1 MLSVLLPPSLLG
13 LFAGAVLILSTVT
26 AFLLFTPFIA
36 LKLLVPVAGF
46 RRACTDVLFWIAR
59 HWSAFDHV
67 VYRLLYPVAWE
78 IDVRGTLDPNASYL
92 LIGNHQSWIDILLA
106 FDQFH
111 TRTPPLCFFLKRELL
126 WMPVIGAACWAMDFP
141 FMSRR
146 SQRADL
152 EATRRFCERFRN
164 QPVTV
169 VNFAEGTRFSEA
181 KRLARGSPYRHLLR
195 PKAAGLAF
203 TLGAMG
209 EQFAGIID
217 LTIAYRPT
225 KYPILWSFLIGEQTD
240 LAIHIDVL
248 PVPAEL
254 MAGNYAE
261 DRAFRDRFHAWLN
274 ALWQRKDARLERM
287 LTRRPAAAARPR
299 TT

>member
-1 MLSVLLPPSLLG
+1 MLSVLLPPSLVG
-13 LFAGAVLILSTVT
+13 LLAGAVLALSTLT
-26 AFLLFTPFIA
+26 AFLLFVPFIV
-36 LKLLVPVAGF
+36 LKLLVPIAGF
-46 RRACTDVLFWIAR
+46 RRACTEVLFWIAR
-59 HWSAFDHV
+59 QWSAFDHV

-92 LIGNHQSWIDILLA
+92 LIGNHQSWIDILLT

-111 TRTPPLCFFLKRELL
+111 ARTPPLCFFLKRELM
-126 WMPVIGAACWAMDFP
+126 WVPVIGAACWAMDFP

-152 EATRRFCERFRN
+152 EATRKFCERFRD

-203 TLGAMG
+203 TLDAMG
-209 EQFAGIID
+209 DQFAGIID
-217 LTIAYRPT
+217 VTIAYRPS
-225 KYPILWSFLIGEQTD
+225 KHPILWSFLIGEQTD

-254 MAGNYAE
+254 MAGNYSE

-287 LTRRPAAAARPR
+287 INRRPAVAAKPR

>member
-1 MLSVLLPPSLLG
+1 MLSVLLPPSLVG
-13 LFAGAVLILSTVT
+13 LLAGAILMLSTLT

-46 RRACTDVLFWIAR
+46 RRACTEVLFAIAR
-59 HWSAFDHV
+59 QWSAFNHV
-67 VYRLLYPVAWE
+67 IYRLLYPVAWE
-78 IDVRGTLDPNASYL
+78 IDVRGTLDPDASYL

-111 TRTPPLCFFLKRELL
+111 ARTPPLCFFLKRELM

-146 SQRADL
+146 SQRTDL
-152 EATRRFCERFRN
+152 EATRRFCERFRD

-169 VNFAEGTRFSEA
+169 VNFAEGTRFSEE
-181 KRLARGSPYRHLLR
+181 KRLANRSPYRHLLR
-195 PKAAGLAF
+195 PKAAGIAY
-203 TLGAMG
+203 TLDAMG
-209 EQFAGIID
+209 DQFAGIID
-217 LTIAYRPT
+217 VTIAYRPS
-225 KYPILWSFLIGEQTD
+225 KYPILWSFLIGEQTE

-254 MAGNYAE
+254 MAGDYATDHASRE
-261 DRAFRDRFHAWLN
+261 RFHAWLN
-274 ALWQRKDARLERM
+274 ALWQRKDSRLERM
-287 LTRRPAAAARPR
+287 LNRRPEAAAKPR